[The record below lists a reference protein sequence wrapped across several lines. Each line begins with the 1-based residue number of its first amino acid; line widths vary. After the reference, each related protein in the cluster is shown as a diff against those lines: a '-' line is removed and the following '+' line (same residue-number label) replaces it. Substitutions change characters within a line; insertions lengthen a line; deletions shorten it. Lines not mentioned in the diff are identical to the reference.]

1 MRGKVTADA
10 YSGRRC
16 VWGEL
21 TMHDDDWEVTRL
33 ASLQPER
40 AEKIGW
46 QWICRITLLGVNY
59 TIGRYGIA
67 LGGDSDARRV
77 TSQWRL
83 RVGGNHSE
91 VRGQIRGSGLWQ
103 ESHRHLLLSH
113 ISRNFPLRKNQEKT
127 CPSLR

>member
-46 QWICRITLLGVNY
+46 QWVCRITLLGENY

-67 LGGDSDARRV
+67 LGGDSDARHV
-77 TSQWRL
+77 TSQLGMCVGLQCLCRL
-83 RVGGNHSE
+83 YGRVPLLFYLGE
-91 VRGQIRGSGLWQ
+91 VYLA
-103 ESHRHLLLSH
+103 
-113 ISRNFPLRKNQEKT
+113 
-127 CPSLR
+127 